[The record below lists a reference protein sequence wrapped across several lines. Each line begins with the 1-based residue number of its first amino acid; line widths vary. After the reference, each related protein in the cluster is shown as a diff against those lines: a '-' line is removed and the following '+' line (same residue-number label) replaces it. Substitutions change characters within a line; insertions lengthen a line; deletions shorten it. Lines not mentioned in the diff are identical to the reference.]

1 MNGKAANDG
10 KPGGCPALMGLRGK
24 RRPGEGR
31 LGGDVV
37 LAAILDIV
45 EELDEELPGS
55 GKLVAEGTAHG
66 QVIGKG
72 LA

>member
-1 MNGKAANDG
+1 MPSSDGPPG
-10 KPGGCPALMGLRGK
+10 KP
-24 RRPGEGR
+24 RPGESR

-37 LAAILDIV
+37 LAAILDVV
-45 EELDEELPGS
+45 EELDKELPGP